1 VAPPARTDL
10 DDRGVVVGAG
20 PDPRRLPFY
29 AGAMHYSRVEPAAW
43 AAGLRAIRG
52 AGLRIVDT
60 VVPWRAHEARGRFDF
75 TGRLDLGRFLD
86 AAHAAGLAVLV
97 RVGPRVDAELT
108 GFGLPD
114 RILGADAML
123 ARTAAGTPAFVPA
136 PPRAFPIPSYASAA
150 FHAEVRAWYAAVA
163 EVIAPRLAPDGPVVA
178 IGVDTA
184 AAMFYRLGAFDL
196 DYHPDAIAWWHDHAA
211 TIGLPADTAPPR
223 DAADPGLAAAWVRFK
238 DVYLARALAQF
249 GAALDDVGLGSV
261 ARVHELPPTEPW
273 LYDLPRIAGVAG
285 IAAASARAD
294 FPAVRRRALH
304 AAGSATLPIALAA
317 GVGAMPWLPPIDAD
331 GDPARARDQVLA
343 LLAAGIRGFD
353 LVMAV
358 ERDRHYGAAI
368 RRDGTLVPATAKP
381 EPPYDE
387 AAARPSGRTAAD
399 WIAPLVAA
407 LDSVDWPALR
417 RAAPI
422 ALVASRADTRFGR
435 ATGVLEPMTPIVLE
449 ALGLGPGGAA
459 ELGTDPAAIAHRRWF
474 AAIERA
480 LAIAAVPYAIVDE
493 GAAPARLAGYRA
505 VVVPTFDRI
514 DRGLLAALRELAIP
528 IVIGP
533 GTPTRDELDR
543 PLGEPLPRRLG
554 RIRPGSLDDLPG
566 LAEDLAGLAGDPP
579 DHYLIE
585 RPEEVDADAF
595 VDAAGRTRVVFVS
608 SAADRAV
615 TAVITAEPGRT
626 LRDPF
631 TREAIAVADGRAK
644 IALPRRGVRMLLVE

>member
-20 PDPRRLPFY
+20 PDPIRLPFY

-86 AAHAAGLAVLV
+86 AAHAAGLAALV
-97 RVGPRVDAELT
+97 RLGPRVDAELT

-114 RILGADAML
+114 RILGADAL
-123 ARTAAGTPAFVPA
+123 HARTAAGTPAFVPA

-163 EVIAPRLAPDGPVVA
+163 EVIRPRLAPDGPVVA

-196 DYHPDAIAWWHDHAA
+196 DYHPDAIGWWHEHAA
-211 TIGLPADTAPPR
+211 AIGLPAGTAPPR

-238 DVYLARALAQF
+238 DVYLARALAGF
-249 GAALDDVGLGSV
+249 AAALDDVGLGGV
-261 ARVHELPPTEPW
+261 ARVHDLPPTEPW
-273 LYDLPRIAGVAG
+273 LYDLPRIAGAIAGTPG

-304 AAGSATLPIALAA
+304 AAGSATLPLALAA

-343 LLAAGIRGFD
+343 LLAAGIRGVD

-368 RRDGTLVPATAKP
+368 DRDGTL
-381 EPPYDE
+381 
-387 AAARPSGRTAAD
+387 AAD
-399 WIAPLVAA
+399 WIAPLIAA
-407 LDSVDWPALR
+407 LDAVDWPALR

-422 ALVASRADTRFGR
+422 ALVASRADARFGR

-459 ELGTDPAAIAHRRWF
+459 ELGTDAAAIAHRRWF

-480 LAIAAVPYAIVDE
+480 LALAAVPYAIVDE
-493 GAAPARLAGYRA
+493 GAAPARLSGYRA

-514 DRGLLAALRELAIP
+514 DRGLLAALRELSIP

-533 GTPTRDELDR
+533 GTPTRDELAR

-566 LAEDLAGLAGDPP
+566 LAGDLAGLAGDPP

-585 RPEEVDADAF
+585 RPEDVDAAAF

-631 TREAIAVADGRAK
+631 SREAIAVADGRAR
-644 IALPRRGVRMLLVE
+644 IALPRRGVRMLIVE